1 MERTYNIYY
10 DKEEF
15 YFDTDYHV
23 RVSSVYAPVDHIMKQ
38 VNTIK
43 IYTVGKVDG
52 ETDVDVI
59 EIFKMNFYGVIGV
72 DSAPGLTSIKVQ
84 DGGEVL
90 IIKGA
95 MIKAGIKVRESI

>member
-1 MERTYNIYY
+1 MKHTYNIYY

-15 YFDTDYHV
+15 FFDTDYHV

-52 ETDVDVI
+52 ETDVI

-95 MIKAGIKVRESI
+95 MIKAGIEVRETL